1 MDNVFQELDY
11 SDISAKNLSNKRKPG
26 DINTKTRGGIIRL
39 GSMIIIAVI
48 MIILIIGLIS
58 KSNTLSNLEAELNKL
73 QENYN
78 LTEKSI
84 SDGEEKNYYLNN
96 EILDAKKFLEK
107 IKKQKD
113 DINNNL
119 ENLEISNRRS
129 KKDIDNAKEAI
140 SFLQENLKEF
150 EKKKAL
156 IEELQKN
163 TSFLQSEIN
172 RITYQ

>member
-11 SDISAKNLSNKRKPG
+11 SDISAKNLSSKRKPD

-39 GSMIIIAVI
+39 GSMIIIGVI
-48 MIILIIGLIS
+48 MIILIIALLS

-73 QENYN
+73 KEDYN
-78 LTEKSI
+78 STEKRI
-84 SDGEEKNYYLNN
+84 SDDEEKNYYLIN
-96 EILDAKKFLEK
+96 EILDTRKYLEK

-113 DINNNL
+113 DINNNI
-119 ENLEISNRRS
+119 ENLEISNRRI
-129 KKDIDNAKEAI
+129 KKDIDNAKDAI
-140 SFLQENLKEF
+140 SFLKENLKEF

-156 IEELQKN
+156 IEELERN

>member
-11 SDISAKNLSNKRKPG
+11 SDISAKNLSSKRKPD

-39 GSMIIIAVI
+39 GSMIIIGVI
-48 MIILIIGLIS
+48 MIILIIALIS

-73 QENYN
+73 KEDYN
-78 LTEKSI
+78 STEKRI
-84 SDGEEKNYYLNN
+84 SDDEEKNYYLIN
-96 EILDAKKFLEK
+96 EILDTRKYLEK

-113 DINNNL
+113 DINDNI
-119 ENLEISNRRS
+119 ENLEISNRRI
-129 KKDIDNAKEAI
+129 KKDIDNAKDAI
-140 SFLQENLKEF
+140 SFLKENLKEF

-156 IEELQKN
+156 IEELERN

>member
-11 SDISAKNLSNKRKPG
+11 SDISAKNLSSKRKPD

-39 GSMIIIAVI
+39 GSMIIIGVI
-48 MIILIIGLIS
+48 MMILIIALIS

-73 QENYN
+73 KEDYN
-78 LTEKSI
+78 STEKRI
-84 SDGEEKNYYLNN
+84 SDDEEKNYYLIN
-96 EILDAKKFLEK
+96 EILDTRKYLEK

-113 DINNNL
+113 DINNNI
-119 ENLEISNRRS
+119 ENLEISNRRI

-140 SFLQENLKEF
+140 SFLKENLKEF

-156 IEELQKN
+156 IEELERN